1 MKKHFATAL
10 VAMAASLGATHAHAQ
25 FSSASGPVT
34 PPLGSEAN
42 PYTPW
47 ASTQLANGEK
57 QYFIAPAVSGYWFA
71 APLKHSA
78 LGSTLTHS
86 GFQVSLSP
94 SFNNAP
100 LSFTS
105 IQIGSFQGDA
115 LSISANGS
123 VITDNFASG
132 SVLNFAAN
140 VHSFEVYSR
149 NGSLPVTSSN
159 TLFPL
164 TAEIHRR
171 GIPDGLDQH
180 LGCPGDRNL
189 CAHVARFGGARRHF
203 RSPQIQGLSK
213 AEPADAAA
221 AAALTQSSSTP
232 KRRII
237 KANTAKHSTANTALS
252 SKAGQ
257 KPKRA
262 SKAGKSR
269 NMGRVGSTYQKV

>member
-10 VAMAASLGATHAHAQ
+10 VAMAATLGATHSQAQ

-94 SFNNAP
+94 SFSNGP
-100 LSFTS
+100 LSLTS
-105 IQIGSFQGDA
+105 IQIGSFQGDD
-115 LSISANGS
+115 LSVSANGS
-123 VITDNFASG
+123 VITDNFGSG

-140 VHSFEVYSR
+140 VRSFEVYSR

-164 TAEIHRR
+164 LLKFTGSASEMAWTSISAVPETETYVLMLLGLAVLGGTFGRR
-171 GIPDGLDQH
+171 K
-180 LGCPGDRNL
+180 
-189 CAHVARFGGARRHF
+189 
-203 RSPQIQGLSK
+203 SK
-213 AEPADAAA
+213 A
-221 AAALTQSSSTP
+221 
-232 KRRII
+232 
-237 KANTAKHSTANTALS
+237 
-252 SKAGQ
+252 
-257 KPKRA
+257 
-262 SKAGKSR
+262 
-269 NMGRVGSTYQKV
+269 

>member
-1 MKKHFATAL
+1 MKRHFAIAL
-10 VAMAASLGATHAHAQ
+10 VAIAATLGATHAQAQ

-34 PPLGSEAN
+34 PPLGSETN

-57 QYFIAPAVSGYWFA
+57 QYLIAPAVSGYWYA
-71 APLKHSA
+71 APLQHSA

-94 SFNNAP
+94 SFTNAP

-115 LSISANGS
+115 LSVSANGS

-149 NGSLPVTSSN
+149 SGSLPVTSSN

-164 TAEIHRR
+164 LLKFTGSASDMTWTSISSVPETETYVLMLLGLAVLGGTFGRR
-171 GIPDGLDQH
+171 K
-180 LGCPGDRNL
+180 
-189 CAHVARFGGARRHF
+189 
-203 RSPQIQGLSK
+203 SK
-213 AEPADAAA
+213 A
-221 AAALTQSSSTP
+221 
-232 KRRII
+232 
-237 KANTAKHSTANTALS
+237 
-252 SKAGQ
+252 
-257 KPKRA
+257 
-262 SKAGKSR
+262 
-269 NMGRVGSTYQKV
+269 